1 MHDTVAGAAPRRK
14 FTLAAARACIPTLAE
29 VSLVIASA
37 LLLILSFPDFEL
49 WPLAWVGLV
58 PFLLVAGRPLHAGRA
73 LFLGWLWGAVFFY
86 GTCWWLTYP
95 MIHYAHIAPWLAYPL
110 VILPVALVAIFTGLF
125 SAALARSVARFGSA
139 ALFAAP
145 LVWAALEWA
154 RYAVTGQVWNALGYS
169 QAFHPMLI
177 QPARWGGV
185 YAISFLIL
193 ATNVALAFTFLRRTM
208 LAMSFSLGILIFA
221 ASLTAAAFV
230 QGRSTFTS
238 NTVRTV
244 VAVQPNV
251 PMEGA
256 DDPATM
262 NQLLMRHLELSM
274 QGLTDAPYGFGA
286 SRLVIW
292 PESPMN
298 FSYTRDPHL
307 KEVVANFARTN

>member
-1 MHDTVAGAAPRRK
+1 MQEVAAGEAFNPKPPMEMSIGAHAP
-14 FTLAAARACIPTLAE
+14 ALAE
-29 VSLVIASA
+29 VSVVTSSA
-37 LLLILSFPDFEL
+37 LLTILSFPDFDL

-58 PFLLVAGRPLHAGRA
+58 PLLVVIAQSSKASRA
-73 LFLGWLWGAVFFY
+73 FLLGWLWGIIFFY

-95 MIHYAHIAPWLAYPL
+95 MIHYAHMAPCLAYPL
-110 VILPVALVAIFTGLF
+110 LILPVALVAIFTGLF

-139 ALFAAP
+139 ALFVAP

-193 ATNVALAFTFLRRTM
+193 TTNVALAFTFLRRTM
-208 LAMSFSLGILIFA
+208 LAMSFSIGIVTFA
-221 ASLTAAAFV
+221 AILTAVAFV
-230 QGRSTFTS
+230 QGR
-238 NTVRTV
+238 RTLTRNPLRTM

-251 PMEGA
+251 PMAGA

-262 NQLLMRHLELSM
+262 NQLLTRHLELGL
-274 QGLTDAPYGFGA
+274 QALTDAPYEFDTP
-286 SRLVIW
+286 RLVIW

-307 KEVVANFARTN
+307 K